1 MVASEK
7 QVKVKVCGMTSL
19 KDALNAVEGGADAV
33 GFIFYKKSPR
43 SVTMKTVR
51 EIVLELPPFVDTV
64 GVFVDETA
72 EQINKIADYCNLD
85 IIQLHGDESPTFCKK
100 IRRKVIKAFRIKDM
114 QSVKKLS
121 SFQVSGFLLDTFSE
135 NLHGGTGKV
144 FDWNLALPAKKFGPV
159 IMAGGLTPNN
169 VQQAVRQIRP
179 YGVDVC
185 SGVESEPGIKD
196 HKKVRAFLKNANAGR
211 KI

>member
-1 MVASEK
+1 MMASEN
-7 QVKVKVCGMTSL
+7 QVKVKVCGMTNL
-19 KDALNAVEGGADAV
+19 KDALVAVEEGADAV

-43 SVTMKTVR
+43 SVTMKLVR

-72 EQINKIADYCNLD
+72 EQINKITDYCNLD
-85 IIQLHGDESPTFCKK
+85 MVQLHGDESPTFCKR
-100 IRRKVIKAFRIKDM
+100 IRRRVIKAFRVKDM

-121 SFQVSGFLLDTFSE
+121 NYQVSGFILDTFSE
-135 NLHGGTGKV
+135 SLHGGTGKV

-196 HKKVRAFLKNANAGR
+196 HKKVRAFLNNAKAGR

>member
-1 MVASEK
+1 MIK

-19 KDALNAVEGGADAV
+19 KDALVVVEEGADAV

-85 IIQLHGDESPTFCKK
+85 MVQLHGDESPAFCRK
-100 IRRKVIKAFRIKDM
+100 IRRRVIKAFRLKDM
-114 QSVKKLS
+114 QSLKKLS
-121 SFQVSGFLLDTFSE
+121 GFQVSGFLLDTFSE
-135 NLHGGTGKV
+135 SLNGGTGKV
-144 FDWNLALPAKKFGPV
+144 FDWSLALPAKKFGPV
-159 IMAGGLTPNN
+159 IVAGGLTPNN
-169 VQQAVRQIRP
+169 VRQAVQQVHP

-185 SGVESEPGIKD
+185 SGVESEPGVKD
-196 HKKVRAFLKNANAGR
+196 HKKVRAFLKNAKAGR
-211 KI
+211 KT

>member
-1 MVASEK
+1 MVANEK

-19 KDALNAVEGGADAV
+19 KDALVAVEGGADAV

-72 EQINKIADYCNLD
+72 EQVNKIADYCNLD
-85 IIQLHGDESPTFCKK
+85 IIQLHGNESPTFCKK

-114 QSVKKLS
+114 QSVKKIS
-121 SFQVSGFLLDTFSE
+121 NFQVSGFLLDTFSE

-196 HKKVRAFLKNANAGR
+196 HKKVRAFLNNAKAGR

>member
-19 KDALNAVEGGADAV
+19 KDALVAVEGGADAV

-85 IIQLHGDESPTFCKK
+85 IIQLHGDESPIFCKK

-196 HKKVRAFLKNANAGR
+196 HKKVRAFLNNAKAGR

>member
-19 KDALNAVEGGADAV
+19 EDALVAVEGGADAV

-121 SFQVSGFLLDTFSE
+121 NFQVSGFLLDTFSE

-196 HKKVRAFLKNANAGR
+196 HKKVRAFLNNAKAGR

>member
-85 IIQLHGDESPTFCKK
+85 IIQLHGDESPTYCKK

-114 QSVKKLS
+114 QSVKKIS
-121 SFQVSGFLLDTFSE
+121 NFQVSGFLLDTFSE
-135 NLHGGTGKV
+135 KLHGGTGKV

>member
-1 MVASEK
+1 MVANEK

-19 KDALNAVEGGADAV
+19 KDALVAVEGGADAV

-72 EQINKIADYCNLD
+72 EQVNKIADYCNLD
-85 IIQLHGDESPTFCKK
+85 IIQLHGDESPTYCKK

-114 QSVKKLS
+114 QSVKKIS
-121 SFQVSGFLLDTFSE
+121 NFQVSGFLLDTFSE

-196 HKKVRAFLKNANAGR
+196 HKKVRAFLNNAKAGR

>member
-1 MVASEK
+1 MVANEK

-19 KDALNAVEGGADAV
+19 KDALVAVEGGADAV

-114 QSVKKLS
+114 QSVKKIS
-121 SFQVSGFLLDTFSE
+121 NFQVSGFLLDTFSE
-135 NLHGGTGKV
+135 KLHGGTGKV

>member
-19 KDALNAVEGGADAV
+19 KDALVAVEVGADAV

-72 EQINKIADYCNLD
+72 EQVNKIADYCNLD
-85 IIQLHGDESPTFCKK
+85 IIQLHGDESPTYCKK

-114 QSVKKLS
+114 QSVKKIS
-121 SFQVSGFLLDTFSE
+121 NFQVSGFLLDTFSD

-196 HKKVRAFLKNANAGR
+196 HKKVRAFLNNAKAGR

>member
-19 KDALNAVEGGADAV
+19 QDARVAVEEGADAV

-43 SVTMKTVR
+43 SVTMKLVR

-72 EQINKIADYCNLD
+72 EQVNKIADYCNLD
-85 IIQLHGDESPTFCKK
+85 LIQLHGDESPAFCKRM
-100 IRRKVIKAFRIKDM
+100 RRRVIKAFRVKDM

-135 NLHGGTGKV
+135 TLHGGTGKV

-169 VQQAVRQIRP
+169 VQQAIRQVRP

-196 HKKVRAFLKNANAGR
+196 HKKVRTFLKNAKAGR
-211 KI
+211 NT

>member
-19 KDALNAVEGGADAV
+19 KDALVAVEGGAVAV

-196 HKKVRAFLKNANAGR
+196 HKKVRAFLNNAKAGR

>member
-19 KDALNAVEGGADAV
+19 KDALVAVEGGADAV

-85 IIQLHGDESPTFCKK
+85 IIQLHGNESPTFCKK

-114 QSVKKLS
+114 QSVKKIS
-121 SFQVSGFLLDTFSE
+121 NFQVSGFLLDTFSE

-196 HKKVRAFLKNANAGR
+196 HKKVRAFLNNAKAGR

>member
-1 MVASEK
+1 MMASEK

-19 KDALNAVEGGADAV
+19 KDALVAVEVGADAV

-196 HKKVRAFLKNANAGR
+196 HKKVRAFLNNAKAGR

>member
-19 KDALNAVEGGADAV
+19 KDALVAVEGGADAV

-121 SFQVSGFLLDTFSE
+121 SFQVSGFILDTFSE

-196 HKKVRAFLKNANAGR
+196 HKKVRAFLNNAKAGR

>member
-19 KDALNAVEGGADAV
+19 KDALVAVEGGADAV

-114 QSVKKLS
+114 QSVKKIS
-121 SFQVSGFLLDTFSE
+121 NFQVSGFLLDTFSE
-135 NLHGGTGKV
+135 KLHGGTGKV

-196 HKKVRAFLKNANAGR
+196 HKKVRAFLNNAKAGR

>member
-19 KDALNAVEGGADAV
+19 KDALVAVEGGADAV

-169 VQQAVRQIRP
+169 VQQAVRQISP

-196 HKKVRAFLKNANAGR
+196 HKKVRAFLNNAKAGR

>member
-19 KDALNAVEGGADAV
+19 KDALVAVEGGADAV

-72 EQINKIADYCNLD
+72 EQVNKIADYCNLD
-85 IIQLHGDESPTFCKK
+85 IIQLHGDESPTYCKK

-114 QSVKKLS
+114 QSVKKIS
-121 SFQVSGFLLDTFSE
+121 NFQVSGFLLDTFSE
-135 NLHGGTGKV
+135 KMHGGTGKV

>member
-1 MVASEK
+1 MMANEK

-19 KDALNAVEGGADAV
+19 KDALVAVEGGADAV

-114 QSVKKLS
+114 QSVKKIS
-121 SFQVSGFLLDTFSE
+121 NFQVSGFLLDTFSE
-135 NLHGGTGKV
+135 KLHGGTGKV

>member
-85 IIQLHGDESPTFCKK
+85 IIQLHGNESPTFCKK

-114 QSVKKLS
+114 QSVKKIS
-121 SFQVSGFLLDTFSE
+121 NFQVSGFLLDTFSE
-135 NLHGGTGKV
+135 KLHGGTGKV